1 MSTNYYES
9 ESAAPWAQE
18 EEDEGNFSG
27 YEGESDHEENLETE
41 LAMELLS
48 INSEEELDQFLGSLA
63 RSVVKNAGR
72 FIKSPIGK
80 ALGGALKSVAKRAL
94 PIVGGAIG
102 SFVAPGVGTAIGSKL
117 GSLAGGLLE
126 AEEAENMDESEAE
139 EEAARRYVRFARAAY
154 RNAARTPVSV
164 PPNAAARAAATAAAR
179 RYAPS
184 LLRARQAA
192 RRQSRGYRGGGT
204 RIYNTQYSGAVWGA
218 PDEGWDNQP
227 DGNGTSG
234 TGADEGRWIRR
245 DGRVILLGL

>member
-1 MSTNYYES
+1 MSTNYYET
-9 ESAAPWAQE
+9 ESPFPWQQE
-18 EEDEGNFSG
+18 DEDEGNFSG
-27 YEGESDHEENLETE
+27 YEGEQDNEENLESE

-48 INSEEELDQFLGSLA
+48 INSEEELDQFLGKLA
-63 RSVVKNAGR
+63 RSVVKNAGK

-80 ALGGALKSVAKRAL
+80 ALGGALKSVAKKAL

-126 AEEAENMDESEAE
+126 VEEMEVMDEMEAE
-139 EEAARRYVRFARAAY
+139 EEAARRYVRFARASY

-164 PPNAAARAAATAAAR
+164 PPSAAARAAATAAAR

-192 RRQSRGYRGGGT
+192 RRRSRGGT
-204 RIYNTQYSGAVWGA
+204 RIYGDQYAGATWGA
-218 PDEGWDNQP
+218 PDEGWDSQS
-227 DGNGTSG
+227 DGGNGTPNG
-234 TGADEGRWIRR
+234 NADEGRWIRR
-245 DGRVILLGL
+245 DGRVILLGV